1 MYVNYERY
9 TRYILLPSTVLALI
23 AFMLLI
29 TMLRPILSKLGLF
42 SILLYCI
49 PLFIQLVALMYP
61 KIVMSRVRKD
71 IEDNIHF
78 YITHMGALATSE
90 VNRKEMMKILSERK
104 EYKALAEETRKIYL
118 LMDKWNK
125 NLAQACRFLARRT
138 PSKIFADFLDRMA
151 HELDSGEDF
160 KDFIKREQENVMDA
174 FANIY
179 QSKLYSVDVFK
190 EVYISLVM
198 SLSFFTAFAIIAPF
212 LAGISV
218 RFMLM
223 LMLVLFTI
231 IEITILFY
239 LKTVVPVDPI
249 WQTSGEYTSTDL
261 KLYRLF
267 YIACVI
273 CLAVFS
279 ITLFMVYVLRVVSIP
294 LPFIIA
300 LSVTP
305 LIIPGIAS
313 KKEETVIKN
322 KDKNAPSF
330 IMSLGASASARGG
343 NVLESLKFLTAHD
356 FGALTHDII
365 SLYKRLCTRLNKK
378 RAWEK
383 FSINTNSNLIYR
395 FIDMF
400 VEALMLGGDPKE
412 AAEIVSKNF
421 ARINSL
427 RERRDRTAGTFV
439 GICYGA
445 IVGIAVALYIS
456 FGVVTVMSKMFSSL
470 GISGGYIQG
479 ILHAVSPTD
488 LMYMNLVVLVIMFIH
503 AIIAAIAIKLVDGGR
518 WMSGF
523 VHLVGMIWTAAVTG
537 YISQLTIL
545 YLMGGFH

>member
-9 TRYILLPSTVLALI
+9 TRFILLPSTLLAMI
-23 AFMLLI
+23 VFLLLFTI
-29 TMLRPILSKLGLF
+29 LRSLMSTLGLF

-49 PLFIQLVALMYP
+49 PLFIQLIALMYP
-61 KIVMSRVRKD
+61 KIVTSRIRKE

-90 VNRKEMMKILSERK
+90 VSRKEMMKILSERK

-160 KDFIKREQENVMDA
+160 KEFIKREQENVMDA
-174 FANIY
+174 FANVY
-179 QSKLYSVDVFK
+179 QSKLYSIDVFK
-190 EVYISLVM
+190 EVYISLVL

-223 LMLVLFTI
+223 LMLLLFTV
-231 IEITILFY
+231 IEVTILFY

-249 WQTSGEYTSTDL
+249 WQTSGEMTSTDW
-261 KLYRLF
+261 KLYKWF
-267 YIACVI
+267 YVSCVL
-273 CLAVFS
+273 CLVVFA
-279 ITLFMVYVLRVVSIP
+279 ITLFSVYVFRVVNIP
-294 LPFIIA
+294 LPFIIS
-300 LSVTP
+300 LSITP
-305 LIIPGIAS
+305 LIIPGMLA
-313 KKEETVIKN
+313 KKEEMVIKN

-330 IMSLGASASARGG
+330 TMSLGASASARGG
-343 NVLESLKFLTAHD
+343 NILESLKFLTAHD
-356 FGALTHDII
+356 FGALTQDIVA
-365 SLYKRLCTRLNKK
+365 LYKRLSTRLNKR

-400 VEALMLGGDPKE
+400 VEALMLGSDPKE

-421 ARINSL
+421 SRINSL
-427 RERRDRTAGTFV
+427 RERRDRTASTFV

-445 IVGIAVALYIS
+445 IIGIAVALYIS
-456 FGVVTVMSKMFSSL
+456 FGVVTVMSKMFSTL
-470 GISGGYIQG
+470 NISGRYLQG
-479 ILHAVSPTD
+479 ILHAVSTTD
-488 LMYMNLVVLVIMFIH
+488 LVYINFVVLLILFLH
-503 AIIAAIAIKLVDGGR
+503 SIIAAIAIKLVDGGR

-523 VHLVGMIWTAAVTG
+523 VHLVGMIWTAAVSG
-537 YISQLTIL
+537 YVSQLAIL
-545 YLMGGFH
+545 YLMGGFG